1 MDNSEDEGYLY
12 RCRDMFESDS
22 GRGVV
27 LRAASDH
34 AVTHDPRALHHLTAV
49 EKSFRVSSY
58 FDGVQMDIQPCMR
71 RILAVWMLEVC

>member
-1 MDNSEDEGYLY
+1 MDNSEDGGYFY
-12 RCRDMFESDS
+12 RCEDIFASDS

-34 AVTHDPRALHHLTAV
+34 AVTRDPRALRHLTAV
-49 EKSFRVSSY
+49 EKSFKVSSY
-58 FDGVQMDIQPCMR
+58 FDGVQTDIQPCMR